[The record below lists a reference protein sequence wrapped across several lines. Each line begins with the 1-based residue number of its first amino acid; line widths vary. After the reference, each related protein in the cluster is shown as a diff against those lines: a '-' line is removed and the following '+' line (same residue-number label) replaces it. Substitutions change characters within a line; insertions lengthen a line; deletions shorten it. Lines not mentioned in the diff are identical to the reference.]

1 MTIPSEILNLWKQY
15 STTVFPKGYGAKQI
29 GGIDLALL
37 DAEISGFVRQYINTA
52 NLELQ
57 QIRTL
62 RDRLIDL
69 NTVMLLLE
77 GDQLTYFNRLREL
90 ANLVLQE
97 LKDK

>member
-1 MTIPSEILNLWKQY
+1 MTTPSEILNLWKQY
-15 STTVFPKGYGAKQI
+15 STTVFPKGYGTKQT
-29 GGIDLALL
+29 GTIDLPLL

-52 NLELQ
+52 NLERQ
-57 QIRTL
+57 QLRTL

-77 GDQLTYFNRLREL
+77 GDELTYFNRLREL